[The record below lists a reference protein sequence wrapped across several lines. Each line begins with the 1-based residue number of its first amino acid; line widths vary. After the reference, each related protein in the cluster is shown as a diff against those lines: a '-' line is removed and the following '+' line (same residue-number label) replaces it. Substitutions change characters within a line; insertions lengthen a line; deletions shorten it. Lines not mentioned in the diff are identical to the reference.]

1 MERGQGWTEIH
12 ESEYDKNVAT
22 FTIVSNHFV
31 TYDQPFRGDS
41 VSVALAARIVDLFP
55 EASTVNFFRP
65 TDRPEIFRWHWINI
79 QGWKEW
85 SAKNEGGIS
94 FLRINRILAP
104 TVDIHPL
111 EDDWFLVFIDNSG
124 YRRQGHTRYY
134 KCDQMTGLVN
144 LFDHLYNKS

>member
-1 MERGQGWTEIH
+1 
-12 ESEYDKNVAT
+12 
-22 FTIVSNHFV
+22 
-31 TYDQPFRGDS
+31 
-41 VSVALAARIVDLFP
+41 LFP
-55 EASTVNFFRP
+55 EASKVNFFRP

-85 SAKNEGGIS
+85 SVKNEGGIS

-104 TVDIHPL
+104 TVDIHSL
-111 EDDWFLVFIDNSG
+111 EDDWFMVNVDNTG
-124 YRRQGHTRYY
+124 LY